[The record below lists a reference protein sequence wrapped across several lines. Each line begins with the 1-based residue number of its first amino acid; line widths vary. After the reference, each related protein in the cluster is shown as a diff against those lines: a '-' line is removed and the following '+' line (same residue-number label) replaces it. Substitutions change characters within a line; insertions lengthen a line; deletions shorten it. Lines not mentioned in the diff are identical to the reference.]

1 MGKVFEALY
10 GSDNASSKTPEPVQQ
25 ETTKVVETVTETVT
39 ETVVEEV
46 AGTRPKLDN
55 LVTALP
61 EGFSGNAK
69 WRRDMR
75 KVAINLMVQVD
86 PEERG
91 GKTVM
96 FTSMASR
103 VGTSTVTAQ
112 IAKIFAAEY
121 VKHRVLVIDVK
132 TGSNSAVNT
141 LDKAL
146 DDGYSVADII
156 DACEPE
162 GVSRIS
168 VYAPDDQVR
177 STKVAHYLREFFAQ
191 ANEYFDWILVDMP
204 PIGVTPLGDTVGRS
218 VDGVSLV
225 VSTVGTTR
233 IPALNA
239 IEDDMSQLGI
249 NLIGVIL
256 NFRKYP
262 IPSFL
267 LKYL

>member
-10 GSDNASSKTPEPVQQ
+10 GSGDDSKKEVIVEKT
-25 ETTKVVETVTETVT
+25 VETVTQTVI
-39 ETVVEEV
+39 EKADVVEEKTKV
-46 AGTRPKLDN
+46 GIDN
-55 LVTALP
+55 LVTGLP

-86 PEERG
+86 AEERG
-91 GKTVM
+91 GKVVM
-96 FTSMASR
+96 FTSMSGR
-103 VGTSTVTAQ
+103 SGTTTVTSQ

-121 VKHRVLVIDVK
+121 SKHRVLVVDVK
-132 TGSNSAVNT
+132 TGSNAGVTS
-141 LDKAL
+141 LDKVL
-146 DDGYSVADII
+146 DDGYSVSDVI
-156 DACEPE
+156 DSCDSE

-177 STKVAHYLREFFAQ
+177 STKVAHYLREFFSQ
-191 ANEYFDWILVDMP
+191 ASEYFDWILVDMP
-204 PIGVTPLGDTVGRS
+204 PIGSTPLADTLGRS
-218 VDGVSLV
+218 VDGVALV
-225 VSTVGTTR
+225 VSSVGVTR

-239 IEDDMSQLGI
+239 VEEDMNQLGI
-249 NLIGVIL
+249 NLIGVVL

-262 IPSFL
+262 IPSGL

>member
-10 GSDNASSKTPEPVQQ
+10 GSNSSKDQEPSHDELVTQASDNAESVNIQSDSRRE
-25 ETTKVVETVTETVT
+25 
-39 ETVVEEV
+39 
-46 AGTRPKLDN
+46 LDN
-55 LVTALP
+55 LVTGLP

-86 PEERG
+86 PDEQG
-91 GKTVM
+91 GKCVM
-96 FTSMASR
+96 FTSTAPR
-103 VGTSTVTAQ
+103 AGTSTVTAQ

-121 VKHRVLVIDVK
+121 AKHRVLVVDVK
-132 TGSNSAVNT
+132 TASNTGANT

-146 DDGYSVADII
+146 DEGCQISEII
-156 DACEPE
+156 DKCEPQ
-162 GVSRIS
+162 GVSRIQ

-177 STKVAHYLREFFAQ
+177 STKVAHYMREFFAQ
-191 ANEYFDWILVDMP
+191 AKEYFDWILIDMP
-204 PIGVTPLGDTVGRS
+204 PIGATPLADTIGRS

-225 VSTVGTTR
+225 ISTVGTTR
-233 IPALNA
+233 VPALNA
-239 IEDDMSQLGI
+239 VDEDMNQLGI

-262 IPSFL
+262 IPSGL